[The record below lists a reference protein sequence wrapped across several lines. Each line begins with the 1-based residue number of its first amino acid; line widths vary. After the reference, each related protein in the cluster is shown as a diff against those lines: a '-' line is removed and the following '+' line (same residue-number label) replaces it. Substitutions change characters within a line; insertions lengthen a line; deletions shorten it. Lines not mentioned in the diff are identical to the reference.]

1 MPQTDV
7 LDGLSIAGDLH
18 ADGNTEIS
26 SQPKFVSFTSTNTA
40 ANSSVSP
47 SQNYQASGSG
57 SDSLTELAVTS
68 DGTIVRGDQE
78 ATISFTAA
86 QINAGFGG
94 SGLTIISAPGANKYV
109 VILDVAYLI
118 ITESESGTSGNVG
131 FEVRQANATSSSA
144 TTSVFTTGQFNRILK
159 AGGGIQSRDVPV
171 TERNYLSN
179 KVTTIHKINNGTVPS
194 GFQSM
199 KVKIKYRLYDESTF

>member
-47 SQNYQASGSG
+47 TQNYQASGGG

-94 SGLTIISAPGANKYV
+94 SGITIISAPGANKYV
-109 VILDVAYLI
+109 VILDVTYLL
-118 ITESESGTSGNVG
+118 ITESESGTTGSVG
-131 FEVRQANATSSSA
+131 FEIRQANATSDAA

-171 TERNYLSN
+171 VERNYLSN
-179 KVTTIHKINNGTVPS
+179 KATTIHKISNGSVPN